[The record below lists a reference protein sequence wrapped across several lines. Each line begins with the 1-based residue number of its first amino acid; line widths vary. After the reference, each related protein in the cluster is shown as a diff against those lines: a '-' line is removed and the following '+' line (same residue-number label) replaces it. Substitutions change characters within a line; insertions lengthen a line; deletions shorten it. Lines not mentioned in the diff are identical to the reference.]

1 MFDAWMIRREPGRLN
16 LTSLDKQ
23 LSAYDV
29 LALARAA
36 ATAVAKRQE
45 VVAEAGVDPL
55 SYPIMR
61 DITFL
66 DPSDVTNKQDILC
79 RKGCIIYGLKFAR
92 ALVLEDVAYIF
103 PDEGFDGEKQIIDGV
118 LHAADPLLVEDSFE
132 YVILSALFSVVVQS
146 FTSQITK
153 QKAAF
158 KVANTMGDNLDMDFE
173 QNAAR
178 LREAEQYQ
186 VEIDAAMQA
195 VDLHDRGAQGMVISI
210 DPYMKGSKEGEQVKN
225 PRFAAEVSGRGG
237 GALKRKLCFRCKCLQ
252 LIFWMLMHSLAT
264 FALAHHPH
272 TTHFPHH
279 CTNATF
285 PSPSQV
291 QEIEEL
297 FEWCESTLESLKA
310 ACVIHLIKLRT
321 EQEKIQQA
329 KTQRHSRLLLIQI
342 LIQLVTMAFAF
353 CSMISGFF
361 GMNLSNGACCCPSPH
376 HPIFLSFCTNHP
388 PHLPTFS
395 PTLQAG
401 VARMAA
407 RC

>member
-1 MFDAWMIRREPGRLN
+1 M
-16 LTSLDKQ
+16 
-23 LSAYDV
+23 
-29 LALARAA
+29 
-36 ATAVAKRQE
+36 
-45 VVAEAGVDPL
+45 DPL
-55 SYPIMR
+55 KSNPIMR

-66 DPSDVTNKQDILC
+66 DPSDVSNKQGILC

-210 DPYMKGSKEGEQVKN
+210 DPYMKGPKEGEQVKN
-225 PRFAAEVSGRGG
+225 PRFAAEVSGKRGG
-237 GALKRKLCFRCKCLQ
+237 
-252 LIFWMLMHSLAT
+252 WT
-264 FALAHHPH
+264 
-272 TTHFPHH
+272 
-279 CTNATF
+279 
-285 PSPSQV
+285 
-291 QEIEEL
+291 
-297 FEWCESTLESLKA
+297 
-310 ACVIHLIKLRT
+310 
-321 EQEKIQQA
+321 
-329 KTQRHSRLLLIQI
+329 
-342 LIQLVTMAFAF
+342 
-353 CSMISGFF
+353 
-361 GMNLSNGACCCPSPH
+361 
-376 HPIFLSFCTNHP
+376 
-388 PHLPTFS
+388 
-395 PTLQAG
+395 
-401 VARMAA
+401 
-407 RC
+407 